1 MTFAE
6 YSSKSTSS
14 SIVLVEIS
22 LPSETKY
29 YAKKYFTPV
38 NSTHLYEG
46 RLISAFD
53 IGTKRDALTWGVLEY
68 SGGSITLN
76 NADGYFNQYVTDNW
90 FVGWYGSSVT
100 IKFGYEQLPLAD
112 YITLWTGY
120 IESVSLTN
128 TNFVL
133 TVAENRKIL
142 DNVDI
147 QASWIN
153 INAMTVIKEAILLAY
168 PDITYDSAYFDTVSW
183 EAVAAQNILVS
194 VDMVDM
200 KKASEV
206 IQDVSNSIFG
216 IFYTNEYGKYS
227 YKILNLDAHCTNT
240 IQSNDIIEIPE
251 ITFDTSDIVSSVIVY
266 CDIDEDIQTSEYAV
280 TVEDYTRENYVYN
293 NYGIKNNKEYLTYLP
308 NATAACSF
316 AIKYLDYTCDVHGT
330 FSITVPMKY
339 YYLTIGDT
347 VFVNPKNVGNNEFLG
362 MKKCEILGKTYLLD
376 TAMIQFDLRI
386 YYDEG

>member
-1 MTFAE
+1 MTFADCVA
-6 YSSKSTSS
+6 SSISKSV
-14 SIVLVEIS
+14 VLVEIS

-53 IGTKRDALTWGVLEY
+53 IGIKRDALTWGVLEY

-100 IKFGYEQLPLAD
+100 VKFGYEQLPLAD

-120 IESVSLTN
+120 IESISLTN

-168 PDITYDSAYFDTVSW
+168 PDITYDSTYFDT
-183 EAVAAQNILVS
+183 
-194 VDMVDM
+194 
-200 KKASEV
+200 
-206 IQDVSNSIFG
+206 
-216 IFYTNEYGKYS
+216 
-227 YKILNLDAHCTNT
+227 
-240 IQSNDIIEIPE
+240 
-251 ITFDTSDIVSSVIVY
+251 
-266 CDIDEDIQTSEYAV
+266 
-280 TVEDYTRENYVYN
+280 
-293 NYGIKNNKEYLTYLP
+293 
-308 NATAACSF
+308 TA
-316 AIKYLDYTCDVHGT
+316 
-330 FSITVPMKY
+330 
-339 YYLTIGDT
+339 
-347 VFVNPKNVGNNEFLG
+347 
-362 MKKCEILGKTYLLD
+362 
-376 TAMIQFDLRI
+376 
-386 YYDEG
+386 

>member
-1 MTFAE
+1 MTFADCVA
-6 YSSKSTSS
+6 SSISKSV
-14 SIVLVEIS
+14 VLVEIS

-29 YAKKYFTPV
+29 YAKKYFTPIS
-38 NSTHLYEG
+38 STHLYEG

-100 IKFGYEQLPLAD
+100 VKFGYEQLPLAD

-120 IESVSLTN
+120 IESISLTN

-168 PDITYDSAYFDTVSW
+168 PDITYDSTYFDTTAW

-266 CDIDEDIQTSEYAV
+266 LSLIHISEP
-280 TVEDYTRENYVYN
+280 TRPY
-293 NYGIKNNKEYLTYLP
+293 
-308 NATAACSF
+308 
-316 AIKYLDYTCDVHGT
+316 
-330 FSITVPMKY
+330 
-339 YYLTIGDT
+339 
-347 VFVNPKNVGNNEFLG
+347 
-362 MKKCEILGKTYLLD
+362 
-376 TAMIQFDLRI
+376 
-386 YYDEG
+386 